1 MFEALRMKAGG
12 GHEASLWI
20 LAMVG
25 VIGMVAIGGV
35 MMVGED
41 SEAVNPGEI
50 GYQFTVG
57 ELIYEVTGEG
67 EVEVADTVDE
77 ELVVAEIPSTV
88 TYGTITPESFNVT
101 SIGEF
106 AFQDCENLISIII
119 PDSVTSIGYYGFY
132 HCMSLTS
139 VIIPDGVK
147 SIGGFAFSV
156 CFDLS
161 SITIPNGIEIGY
173 SAFNSCESL
182 TSITIPDDVEIG
194 YSAFDSCESL
204 TSVTILDGVSIG
216 DYAFRYCESL
226 VTVIFKGD
234 SLKLIGLESFDT
246 GTDLQVYTPG
256 WDPTEVM
263 TSDVI
268 GSGTTVTWANPPAY
282 PDLTFLSTPSSGLI
296 SYIGRS
302 AA

>member
-173 SAFNSCESL
+173 SAF
-182 TSITIPDDVEIG
+182 
-194 YSAFDSCESL
+194 DSCESL